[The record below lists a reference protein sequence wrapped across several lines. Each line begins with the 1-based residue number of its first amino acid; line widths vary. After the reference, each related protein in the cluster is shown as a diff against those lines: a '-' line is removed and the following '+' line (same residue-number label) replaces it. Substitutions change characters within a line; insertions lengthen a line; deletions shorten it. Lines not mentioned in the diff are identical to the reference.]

1 MIGKASE
8 PLRAGT
14 GAPRAVAQKGVFTMK
29 SQKLHL
35 WESALLVAF
44 AVFLLVGCCASAGRA
59 ALADRVLRLHVVA
72 NSDSAEDQAVK
83 LKVRDA
89 VLAQAQPALEG
100 ISDSGQAEVVLR
112 PMLKELEQ
120 TAGAVLESEGYAP
133 TVSVE
138 ISDQWFP
145 TKQYEHFALPAGEYR
160 ALRVVIGE
168 GEGQNWWCVVFPPL
182 CLAAVSEEVTAA
194 AAMAGLSEEQV
205 ALITGQDGGY
215 VLKFKVIEWWEELV
229 KWIKLRS

>member
-1 MIGKASE
+1 MSSK
-8 PLRAGT
+8 R
-14 GAPRAVAQKGVFTMK
+14 
-29 SQKLHL
+29 LHL

-89 VLAQAQPALEG
+89 VLAQAQPVLEH
-100 ISDSGQAEVVLR
+100 ITDSRQAEVALR
-112 PMLKELEQ
+112 PILEDLER
-120 TAGAVLESEGYAP
+120 TAAAVLESEGSGDR
-133 TVSVE
+133 VLVE

-145 TKQYEHFALPAGEYR
+145 TKQYDRFALPAGQYR
-160 ALRVVIGE
+160 ALRVVIGD

-182 CLAAVSEEVTAA
+182 CFAAVTEEVTAA
-194 AAMAGLSEEQV
+194 AAMAGLSEDQV

-229 KWIKLRS
+229 KWIRLRS